1 MENGKKPSA
10 LIAIGIIIMLLGN
23 TVILWNKM
31 NHLENELF
39 QVRSSISSISFGN
52 DTYGMEQ
59 RIMEEIRKEA
69 SILESSESALAF
81 QNNKLQVKVS
91 LVPKVLNEGDRF
103 YVVSGYEKV
112 EARKIDEVTFAA
124 SLAMNTKK
132 PMELYVVTETQEG
145 TIQEKL
151 PEVYLEQFLSVDLWS
166 SSIHE
171 DGTLQLELSAAME
184 ESSTFLEEL
193 DEAKVKVYDRIG
205 KEVMEIPLEE
215 KDPNNSLREE
225 DFGFKYSA
233 FEVKLPEE
241 LYDMDYFNVKAVLKN
256 YGITMISDEV
266 YSFSKDGSALEG
278 VSGSGFQIFY
288 GN

>member
-10 LIAIGIIIMLLGN
+10 LIAIGIIILLLGN
-23 TVILWNKM
+23 TLILWNKM
-31 NHLENELF
+31 DHLENELF
-39 QVRSSISSISFGN
+39 HVRSSISGISFGN

-69 SILESSESALAF
+69 SMLESSETALEF
-81 QNNKLQVKVS
+81 RNNKLQVKVS
-91 LVPKVLNEGDRF
+91 LVPKVLNEGDTF

-112 EARKIDEVTFAA
+112 EARKIDEVSFVAN
-124 SLAMNTKK
+124 LAMNTKM

-166 SSIHE
+166 TSIHE
-171 DGTLQLELSAAME
+171 DRTLQLELSAAME

-193 DEAKVKVYDRIG
+193 DEAKVRVYDRIG
-205 KEVMEIPLEE
+205 KEIMEIPLEE

-233 FEVKLPEE
+233 FEVILPEE
-241 LYDMDYFNVKAVLKN
+241 LYDMDYFHVKAVLKN
-256 YGITMISDEV
+256 YGITMISDEIF
-266 YSFSKDGSALEG
+266 SFSKDGSALEG
-278 VSGSGFQIFY
+278 VGGSGFQIFY
-288 GN
+288 DN

>member
-10 LIAIGIIIMLLGN
+10 LIAIGIIILLLGN
-23 TVILWNKM
+23 TVILWSKM
-31 NHLENELF
+31 DHLENELF
-39 QVRSSISSISFGN
+39 HVRSSISGLSFGN

-69 SILESSESALAF
+69 SMLESSETALAF
-81 QNNKLQVKVS
+81 RNNKLQVTVS
-91 LVPKVLNEGDRF
+91 LVPKVLNEGDTF

-112 EARKIDEVTFAA
+112 EARKIDEVTFVA
-124 SLAMNTKK
+124 SLDMNTKK

-166 SSIHE
+166 TSIHE
-171 DGTLQLELSAAME
+171 DRTLQLELSAAME

-193 DEAKVKVYDRIG
+193 DEAKVRVYDRIG
-205 KEVMEIPLEE
+205 KEIMEIPLEE

-233 FEVKLPEE
+233 FEVILPEE
-241 LYDMDYFNVKAVLKN
+241 LYDMDYFHVKAVLKN
-256 YGITMISDEV
+256 YGITMISDEIF
-266 YSFSKDGSALEG
+266 SFSKDGSALEG
-278 VSGSGFQIFY
+278 VGGSGFQIFY
-288 GN
+288 DN

>member
-1 MENGKKPSA
+1 VENGKKPSA
-10 LIAIGIIIMLLGN
+10 LIAIGIIILLLGN
-23 TVILWNKM
+23 TLILWNKM
-31 NHLENELF
+31 DHLENELF
-39 QVRSSISSISFGN
+39 HVRSSISGISFGN

-69 SILESSESALAF
+69 SMLESSETALEF
-81 QNNKLQVKVS
+81 RNNKLQVKVS
-91 LVPKVLNEGDRF
+91 LVPKVLNEGDTF

-112 EARKIDEVTFAA
+112 EARKIDEVSFVAN
-124 SLAMNTKK
+124 LAMNTKM

-166 SSIHE
+166 TSIHE
-171 DGTLQLELSAAME
+171 DRTLQLELSAAME

-193 DEAKVKVYDRIG
+193 DEAKVRVYDRIG
-205 KEVMEIPLEE
+205 KEIMEIPLEE

-233 FEVKLPEE
+233 FEVILPEE
-241 LYDMDYFNVKAVLKN
+241 LYDMDYFHVKAVLKN
-256 YGITMISDEV
+256 YGITMISDEIF
-266 YSFSKDGSALEG
+266 SFSKDGSALEG
-278 VSGSGFQIFY
+278 VGGSGFQIFY
-288 GN
+288 DN